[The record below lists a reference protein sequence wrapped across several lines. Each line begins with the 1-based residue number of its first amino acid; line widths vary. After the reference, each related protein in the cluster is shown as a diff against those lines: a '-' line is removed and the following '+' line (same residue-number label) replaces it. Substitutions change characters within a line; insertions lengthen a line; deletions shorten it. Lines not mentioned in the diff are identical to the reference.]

1 MPRSDKPVI
10 KKALVDLEGPAFKA
24 FAAWRGQWAATDCA
38 RSPGPIQV
46 RGWSC

>member
-1 MPRSDKPVI
+1 MI

-24 FAAWRGQWAATDCA
+24 FASWRGQWAAQDWC

-46 RGWSC
+46 RQWAMKAQP